1 MLFFLSDYDPGADEF
16 YIYAKEPVSIEQ
28 GNDFVLQFMRE
39 DIVLIVEQGSR
50 TKKTSS
56 AKGGKI
62 YAARPSMKIIPSAT
76 AEDRSAILLRLKVQ
90 NMDSDSFTA
99 F

>member
-1 MLFFLSDYDPGADEF
+1 MLFSLNEYDPKADEF

-39 DIVLIVEQGSR
+39 SIVLIVEQDNR
-50 TKKTSS
+50 KKKSS
-56 AKGGKI
+56 SSKGNKT

-90 NMDSDSFTA
+90 SMDSDSFTA